1 MVFCPVCHSLNRSQK
16 KIFAVQ
22 VILFSLTGMV
32 FEEGIDFYLG
42 TRLQN
47 DVKWSANQSLDG
59 DDQTVHFVLIQK
71 GLREIFEN

>member
-1 MVFCPVCHSLNRSQK
+1 MVFCPVCHSLNRPQK
-16 KIFAVQ
+16 IYSLCKSFF
-22 VILFSLTGMV
+22 FSLTGMV